1 MQIPRFRRASWAL
14 GLFAVLVAGP
24 STSAEPT
31 AHFAGLWQDC
41 TSFPG
46 TCYGY
51 RLAQESARVCGSL
64 TEAPASGDA
73 PRRHGHI
80 RGVVQGSL
88 LTQVAVC
95 GVESRSACPTVLASN
110 RRGLLRCGD
119 TMAETGGRRYTCEEW
134 AAQKQPSAYQRVSAE
149 AFNQR
154 FGAAPPSLCEVAV
167 TPEAGAP
174 PPSKQ

>member
-1 MQIPRFRRASWAL
+1 MRSPICFPHLLAVAL
-14 GLFAVLVAGP
+14 LTFAAG
-24 STSAEPT
+24 TCAAAEPQ
-31 AHFAGLWQDC
+31 ANFAGLWEDC

-51 RLAQESARVCGSL
+51 RLAQEGARVCGSL
-64 TEAPASGDA
+64 TEATGDA
-73 PRRHGHI
+73 PRKHGHI
-80 RGVVQGSL
+80 RGVVQESL

-95 GVESRSACPTVLASN
+95 GVESRSACPTVLISN

-119 TMAETGGRRYTCEEW
+119 AMAETGGRRYSCEEW
-134 AAQKQPSAYQRVSAE
+134 AALKQPSSYRRVSAE

-167 TPEAGAP
+167 TPEASAP